1 MSYILVMYIYAGVLA
16 QGDSVAI
23 THIPGFTSIESC
35 KQAGASAKSLVT
47 GSAKEY
53 RFICVEKR

>member
-1 MSYILVMYIYAGVLA
+1 MYIYAGVLA

-35 KQAGASAKSLVT
+35 KQAGASAKSLVA